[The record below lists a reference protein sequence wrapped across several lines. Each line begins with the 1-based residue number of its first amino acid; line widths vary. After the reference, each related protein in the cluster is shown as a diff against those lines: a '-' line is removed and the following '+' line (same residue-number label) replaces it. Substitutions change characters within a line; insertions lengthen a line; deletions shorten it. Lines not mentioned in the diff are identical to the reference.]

1 MEGLIFGILRYFE
14 KFNTKLYNYHNKRIK
29 NPKLLDTTSWLF
41 TSMVEEVNWGR
52 RQASF
57 EKFETRTVP
66 LKGNII
72 SKLTYLNHTLSVL
85 IKLIKYF
92 F

>member
-14 KFNTKLYNYHNKRIK
+14 KFNTKLYNYHNKRVK

-57 EKFETRTVP
+57 EKCCLKPGLCHSKET
-66 LKGNII
+66 L
-72 SKLTYLNHTLSVL
+72 
-85 IKLIKYF
+85 
-92 F
+92 